1 MADALCWARD
11 SSPGRDTGFVETYT
25 GLMNA
30 LRKALRAVE
39 GFFRLMVG
47 DTSMLEPPDLSP
59 LDHVPS
65 VEELLHRDKRNRR
78 R

>member
-1 MADALCWARD
+1 
-11 SSPGRDTGFVETYT
+11 
-25 GLMNA
+25 MNA
-30 LRKALRAVE
+30 LRKALRAVD

-65 VEELLHRDKRNRR
+65 VEELLKGVKRPR
-78 R
+78 

>member
-1 MADALCWARD
+1 MD
-11 SSPGRDTGFVETYT
+11 
-25 GLMNA
+25 A
-30 LRKALRAVE
+30 LRKVLRAVE

-65 VEELLHRDKRNRR
+65 VEELLHGAKRTPRR
-78 R
+78 

>member
-1 MADALCWARD
+1 MLSA
-11 SSPGRDTGFVETYT
+11 F
-25 GLMNA
+25 
-30 LRKALRAVE
+30 RKALRAVE

-65 VEELLHRDKRNRR
+65 VEELLKGVKRPRPR
-78 R
+78 

>member
-1 MADALCWARD
+1 MADALRGSEQPAGVAPT
-11 SSPGRDTGFVETYT
+11 SPKRYSGR
-25 GLMNA
+25 MNA
-30 LRKALRAVE
+30 VRKALRAVE

-65 VEELLHRDKRNRR
+65 VEELLRGVKPPR
-78 R
+78 